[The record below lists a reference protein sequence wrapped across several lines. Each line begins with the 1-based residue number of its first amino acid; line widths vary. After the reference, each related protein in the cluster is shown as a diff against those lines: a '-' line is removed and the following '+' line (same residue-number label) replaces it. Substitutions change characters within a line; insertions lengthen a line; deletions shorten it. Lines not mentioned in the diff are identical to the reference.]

1 VAKQKRRM
9 AGTKEALVLRLLH
22 GEDMELVSRESGF
35 GLHELKKWLD
45 QYRRGG
51 REALKSHPGIAAD
64 LELEQARQLIA
75 KQALELEILKKVKA
89 LAEGRRL

>member
-1 VAKQKRRM
+1 MAKQKRRM
-9 AGTKEALVLRLLH
+9 AGTKEAVVLRLLH

-35 GLHELKKWLD
+35 GLHELKKWVD

-51 REALKSHPGIAAD
+51 REALKRHPGIADD

-75 KQALELEILKKVKA
+75 KQALELELVKKARA
-89 LAEGRRL
+89 LAEDRRL

>member
-1 VAKQKRRM
+1 MAKQKRRM
-9 AGTKEALVLRLLH
+9 VGNKEAVVMRLLR

-45 QYRRGG
+45 QYKRGG
-51 REALKSHPGIAAD
+51 REALKSHPGVAVD

-75 KQALELEILKKVKA
+75 RQALELEILKKAKA
-89 LAEGRRL
+89 HAEGRRL

>member
-1 VAKQKRRM
+1 MAKKQRRA
-9 AGTKEALVLRLLH
+9 AGAKEAVVLRLLH

-35 GLHELKKWLD
+35 NLHELKKWLD

-64 LELEQARQLIA
+64 LEIGQARELIA
-75 KQALELEILKKVKA
+75 KQAMEIEILKKA
-89 LAEGRRL
+89 RAFAENRKP